1 MEFDLTQ
8 YYIPEGER
16 EAAANVTAAIS
27 VSQRAFLD
35 NAYLAKVPVHSVTLR
50 FRVPAR
56 LAWLSRGYEQEQGG
70 RQYIGVSAF

>member
-16 EAAANVTAAIS
+16 EAAANVTATIL

-35 NAYLAKVPVHSVTLR
+35 NAYLAKVPVHSDSS
-50 FRVPAR
+50 FSGPSSPR
-56 LAWLSRGYEQEQGG
+56 LAVAWIRAGTRWPSIHR
-70 RQYIGVSAF
+70 S